1 MRAPGLPGSQFPGDD
16 AQARKIRD
24 LERMLQQLKAGQ
36 AMVADE
42 AFATAIANP
51 DSLTRVELEKHFL
64 EDQGDVVVIDGGTP

>member
-1 MRAPGLPGSQFPGDD
+1 
-16 AQARKIRD
+16 
-24 LERMLQQLKAGQ
+24 MLQQLKAGQ